1 MHLLIIYGKL
11 FIYEKIQAKV
21 TINVRGVIRECKP
34 MNKKLKFSKAYQVVV
49 FSRLEN
55 RLTIRCDDCNIS
67 HWKAKVI

>member
-21 TINVRGVIRECKP
+21 TINVRGVIRECK
-34 MNKKLKFSKAYQVVV
+34 LKFSKEYQVVV

-55 RLTIRCDDCNIS
+55 HLTIRCDDCNIS